1 MRILV
6 LSKRQYTNRDLIN
19 DRFGRLWELPMAL
32 ASSGDNITGVC
43 LSYRRRDEGSHV
55 DAQGGGRVTWHKLN
69 IHRLLPW
76 GARNYW
82 RTIDEIGRDVRPDVV
97 WACSDSLH
105 AVLAVNIAKRLGSP
119 LVIDL
124 YDNFESFTLTR
135 LPGMTTA
142 FRRSLS
148 QADGITC
155 VSHPL
160 AEYLRDRSLCR
171 CPIEVIENAVPEGLF
186 YPMDKS
192 SCRRELNLPADGFL
206 IGMAGAISRSRGVNF
221 LFRAFEQFSMERP
234 DAHLVLAGV
243 RDKGLSLHQHP
254 RIHYL
259 GILAPKVVPVFLS
272 ALDMTVI
279 CNRASAFGNY
289 CFPQKF
295 YEAIA
300 CGVPMIAAR
309 TRVMRDVLKDYP
321 GNMFDPENTDSL
333 LVALRRQA
341 ARPVKLQIQV
351 QTWPARA
358 RQLKKFFERVS
369 GAR

>member
-1 MRILV
+1 MRVLV
-6 LSKRQYTNRDLIN
+6 LSKRQYTNRDLID

-32 ASSGDNITGVC
+32 ASSGDNIAGVC
-43 LSYRRRDEGSHV
+43 LSYRLRDEGSHV
-55 DAQGGGRVTWHKLN
+55 AARGGGRVTWHKLN
-69 IHRLLPW
+69 SHRLLPW
-76 GARNYW
+76 GAKSYW
-82 RTIDEIGRDVRPDVV
+82 RKIDEIGRDFRPDVV

-105 AVLAVNIAKRLGSP
+105 TVLAVSIAKRVRSS

-142 FRRSLS
+142 FRRSLRK
-148 QADGITC
+148 ADGITC

-160 AEYLRDRSLCR
+160 AEYVRDKSLCR

-186 YPMDKS
+186 YPMEKS
-192 SCRRELNLPADGFL
+192 SCRKALNLPVDGFL
-206 IGMAGAISRSRGVNF
+206 IGMAGAVSRSRGVEY
-221 LFRAFEQFSMERP
+221 LFRAFEKYAMERP

-243 RDKGLSLHQHP
+243 RDKGLSLPDHP
-254 RIHYL
+254 RIHYH
-259 GILAPKVVPVFLS
+259 GILSSEVVPVFLS

-279 CNRASAFGNY
+279 CNRDSAFGNY

-300 CGVPMIAAR
+300 CGVPLIAAR
-309 TRVMRDVLKDYP
+309 TRVMRELLKDYP
-321 GNMFDPENTDSL
+321 DNLFDPENTDSL
-333 LVALRRQA
+333 LMVMRRQA
-341 ARPVKLQIQV
+341 ARPVKLQIQA

-358 RQLKKFFERVS
+358 KQLKKFFERVS
-369 GAR
+369 G